1 MSKESAVIHL
11 YPTHP
16 RVAVSGIVVKG
27 REILMVK
34 RANPPAKDTWAPP
47 GGSVKLGETIFD
59 AVKREVMEET
69 GVEVGP
75 VRTITHV
82 DAIYLDKKGA
92 VQYHYVILYVE
103 ARYIDGTPRAM
114 DDAKKACWM
123 PLEVVEGIE
132 AAGAACPAEKI
143 KIESETL
150 KIIKEK
156 ILNRH

>member
-1 MSKESAVIHL
+1 MSRESAVVHL
-11 YPTHP
+11 YPRHP
-16 RVAVSGIVVKG
+16 IVAVAGIVIKD

-59 AVKREVMEET
+59 AVKREVIEET
-69 GVEVGP
+69 GVEVEP

-82 DAIYLDKKGA
+82 DAIYPDKEGA
-92 VQYHYVILYVE
+92 IQYHYVILSVE
-103 ARYIDGTPRAM
+103 ARYIDGIPRAR

-123 PLEVVEGIE
+123 PFDEIDS
-132 AAGAACPAEKI
+132 ANKI
-143 KIESETL
+143 KTEHETL